1 MVIIGKLTLCLSI
14 LPGEDPQRRS
24 IEEAIS
30 SVNPSKA
37 TIIFIGFAPHFQE
50 NIQNIIPPQYH
61 NNFFRRNIEKD
72 PEILNRILKSSTK
85 AVVFNHIFDHH
96 HKKDRL
102 KLILQLLNAGI
113 DVFTSASLACFEL
126 SRHDLKDII
135 NLKHTK
141 CLIPTSFFKHIS
153 RVILINNFNDTSPQE
168 IDCPIKSALATT
180 SEKNLKER
188 LTNMTFVL
196 ATHINY
202 QNRHM
207 LSDRDIKPYTHIFPK
222 KMAPILGRTIKVRKE
237 ITNLW
242 SKVKQQSFNIT
253 ACLMNVMI
261 AFFCAHLLSPST
273 LSNTKLLAFFLTSTF
288 VINLITYS
296 FFSALLGLFFSVG
309 LNFYYLGFHTFRKE
323 ILLTNLGLFLGF
335 FLFYIILQNNRIIFQ
350 QREELHKKETR
361 FNSLYNYTETL
372 ATAANLDEIFH
383 ISHQYFSTAF
393 KMEIMLILQNPHT
406 LKTQQIITPLAN
418 TIVEESTD
426 EMLTKQANLDKYG
439 DYEFTPLLTD
449 SIELG
454 WIGINHS
461 NDPFIPID
469 RASLNSAIL
478 QLAIALQRYNLS
490 KSYQSAVLSSEKEQL
505 RSVILSSISHDL
517 KTPLTTII
525 GSCTALEEIENLS
538 EKNKMVLVH
547 TIHEASD
554 QLNQFISNIL
564 DSSRLAT
571 ENILQQTSLV
581 YLDDVI
587 NVVLH
592 RSKKIIRLFDVS
604 VTVANAEESAIY
616 GDFTLIQ
623 QVFYNLIE
631 NATKYSPIGGT
642 ISIVVNNLIDK
653 VYVRIYDNGPGIIES
668 KRKLIFDKF
677 YRFQHTD
684 QQKAGTGLGLSICKQ
699 IIEAYKGKIWVSDRD
714 DGLKGAQFNI
724 ELPCAFPKQHTKKQK
739 QGF

>member
-1 MVIIGKLTLCLSI
+1 MVIIGKLTLCLSVI
-14 LPGEDPQRRS
+14 EGEDPQRRS
-24 IEEAIS
+24 IEEAMAAI
-30 SVNPSKA
+30 NPSKE
-37 TIIFIGFAPHFQE
+37 TVMFIGFTSQFKE
-50 NIQNIIPPQYH
+50 KIQSVIPTQYH
-61 NNFFRRNIEKD
+61 DNFFCGNIEKH

-85 AVVFNHIFDHH
+85 AVVFNHIFDHYY
-96 HKKDRL
+96 KQDRL

-126 SRHDLKDII
+126 ARHDLKDII
-135 NLKHTK
+135 SLKHTK
-141 CLIPTSFFKHIS
+141 YLVPTSFFKYIS
-153 RVILINNFNDTSPQE
+153 RVILINNFNDAEPQSS
-168 IDCPIKSALATT
+168 DCPIRNILATT

-207 LSDRDIKPYTHIFPK
+207 LSDKDVKPYTQTFPK
-222 KMAPILGRTIKVRKE
+222 KIAPILGKTIKVRKE
-237 ITNLW
+237 ISDLW
-242 SKVKQQSFNIT
+242 HKVKQQSFNIT
-253 ACLMNVMI
+253 ACLVNVVI
-261 AFFCAHLLSPST
+261 AFFCAHLLSPTT
-273 LSNTKLLAFFLTSTF
+273 LSNTKLLAFFFTCTF
-288 VINLITYS
+288 IINLITYS

-309 LNFYYLGFHTFRKE
+309 LNFYYMDFHALRKE
-323 ILLTNLGLFLGF
+323 TLLTNLGLFLGF
-335 FLFYIILQNNRIIFQ
+335 FLLYIILQNNRIIFQ
-350 QREELHKKETR
+350 QREELDKKETR

-383 ISHQYFSTAF
+383 ISQQYFFSAF
-393 KMEIMLILQNPHT
+393 KVEIILILQNLHT
-406 LKTQQIITPLAN
+406 LKTQQIITPTSN
-418 TIVEESTD
+418 TIVEQSAD
-426 EMLTKQANLDKYG
+426 ELITKQANLDKYG
-439 DYEFTPLLTD
+439 DYEFLPLLTD
-449 SIELG
+449 SVELG

-461 NDPFIPID
+461 GDSFIPLD
-469 RASLNSAIL
+469 RTPLNSAIL
-478 QLAIALQRYNLS
+478 QLTIALQRYNLS

-604 VTVANAEESAIY
+604 VKVANSEESAIY

-653 VYVRIYDNGPGIIES
+653 IYVRIYDNGPGIIES
-668 KRKLIFDKF
+668 KRSLIFDKF

-724 ELPCAFPKQHTKKQK
+724 ELPCAFPKQRTKKQK

>member
-1 MVIIGKLTLCLSI
+1 MVTIGKLTLCLSVI
-14 LPGEDPQRRS
+14 EGEDPQRRS
-24 IEEAIS
+24 IEEAMAAI
-30 SVNPSKA
+30 NPSKE
-37 TIIFIGFAPHFQE
+37 TLMFIGFTSQFKE
-50 NIQNIIPPQYH
+50 KIQSVIPTQYH
-61 NNFFRRNIEKD
+61 DNFFCGNIEKH

-85 AVVFNHIFDHH
+85 AVVFNHIFDHYY
-96 HKKDRL
+96 KQDRL

-126 SRHDLKDII
+126 ARHDLKDII
-135 NLKHTK
+135 SLKHTK
-141 CLIPTSFFKHIS
+141 YLVPTSFFKYIS
-153 RVILINNFNDTSPQE
+153 RVILINNFNDAEPQSA
-168 IDCPIKSALATT
+168 DCPIRNILATT

-207 LSDRDIKPYTHIFPK
+207 LSDKDVKPYTHTFPK
-222 KMAPILGRTIKVRKE
+222 KIAPILGKTIKVRKE
-237 ITNLW
+237 ISDLW
-242 SKVKQQSFNIT
+242 HKVKQQSFNIT
-253 ACLMNVMI
+253 ACLMNVI
-261 AFFCAHLLSPST
+261 VAFFCAHLLSPST
-273 LSNTKLLAFFLTSTF
+273 LTNTKLLAFFFTCAF
-288 VINLITYS
+288 IINLITYS
-296 FFSALLGLFFSVG
+296 FFSALIGVLFSIG
-309 LNFYYLGFHTFRKE
+309 LNFYYLDFHALRKE
-323 ILLTNLGLFLGF
+323 ALIGNLGGFLGF
-335 FLFYIILQNNRIIFQ
+335 FLLYIIIQNNRIIFQ
-350 QREELHKKETR
+350 QREELDKKETR

-372 ATAANLDEIFH
+372 ATAANLEEIFH
-383 ISHQYFSTAF
+383 ISQQYFFSAF
-393 KMEIMLILQNPHT
+393 KVEIILILQNLHT
-406 LKTQQIITPLAN
+406 LKTQQIITPTSN
-418 TIVEESTD
+418 TIVEQSAD
-426 EMLTKQANLDKYG
+426 ELITKQANLDKYG
-439 DYEFTPLLTD
+439 DYEFLPLLTD
-449 SIELG
+449 SVELG

-461 NDPFIPID
+461 GDSFIPLD
-469 RASLNSAIL
+469 RTPLNSAIL
-478 QLAIALQRYNLS
+478 QLTIALQRYNLS

-604 VTVANAEESAIY
+604 VKVANSEESAIY

-653 VYVRIYDNGPGIIES
+653 IYVRIYDNGPGIIES
-668 KRKLIFDKF
+668 KRSLIFDKF

-724 ELPCAFPKQHTKKQK
+724 ELPCAFPKQRTKKQK